1 MTVKWKIFLDQSFY
15 SVLKLGT
22 FPKKKFKIPVDTST
36 FTNSVEN
43 RAILTKY
50 RLQVSVANKCS
61 ISSRVCQTFIC
72 HKS

>member
-1 MTVKWKIFLDQSFY
+1 MEDFLRPEFLFCFEVRNVSQ
-15 SVLKLGT
+15 
-22 FPKKKFKIPVDTST
+22 KKVQNTCRYCH
-36 FTNSVEN
+36 TNSVEN

>member
-1 MTVKWKIFLDQSFY
+1 MEDFLRPEFLFCFE
-15 SVLKLGT
+15 VRNV
-22 FPKKKFKIPVDTST
+22 FPEKKKFKIPVDTST
-36 FTNSVEN
+36 VTNSVEN